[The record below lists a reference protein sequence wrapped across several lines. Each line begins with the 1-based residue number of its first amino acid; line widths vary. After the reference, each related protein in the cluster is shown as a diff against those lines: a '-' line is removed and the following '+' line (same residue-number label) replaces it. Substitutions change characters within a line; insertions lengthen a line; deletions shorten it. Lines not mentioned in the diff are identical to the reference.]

1 MLRPKSDSTRAIAAS
16 SCHGTPQPDSR
27 AALSIVARWSAASVG
42 TKACQSTAA
51 STWSDAVGSSVAA
64 GVGVTAGLV
73 AARTGVFVGVG
84 VAVTVDVAVP
94 VGDGLGVHVG
104 DGASTLGDDDTRGA
118 RCGAGDGLLVGVGA
132 ARATAGAAML
142 NTSDPTATTSD
153 RRMAPG

>member
-27 AALSIVARWSAASVG
+27 AALSMVARWSAVSVG
-42 TKACQSTAA
+42 TKACQLTAA
-51 STWSDAVGSSVAA
+51 STWSDAAGSSAGSSVAA

-94 VGDGLGVHVG
+94 VGDGLGVLVG

-118 RCGAGDGLLVGVGA
+118 RCGAGDGLLFGVGA
-132 ARATAGAAML
+132 A
-142 NTSDPTATTSD
+142 
-153 RRMAPG
+153 